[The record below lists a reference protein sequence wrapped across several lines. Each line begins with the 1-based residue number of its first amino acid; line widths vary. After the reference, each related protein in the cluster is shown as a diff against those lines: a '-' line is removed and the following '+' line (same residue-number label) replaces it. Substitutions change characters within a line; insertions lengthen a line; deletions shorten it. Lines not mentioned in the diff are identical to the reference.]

1 MLQVIEFILTSVL
14 IDYSYN
20 LKKLNVQKIVKI
32 TSENLLPFSIK
43 NSFKSSNISVTI
55 ERKGHSW

>member
-43 NSFKSSNISVTI
+43 NSFKFSNINVTI